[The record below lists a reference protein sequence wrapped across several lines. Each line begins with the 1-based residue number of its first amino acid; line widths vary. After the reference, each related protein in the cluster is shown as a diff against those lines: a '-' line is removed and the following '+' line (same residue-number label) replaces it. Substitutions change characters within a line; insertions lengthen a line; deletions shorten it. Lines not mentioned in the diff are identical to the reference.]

1 VAAVKAYQGS
11 SFPSGPRTLVDGAQA
26 TGQITVDVG
35 EIGCDYYVGS
45 GHKWVC
51 GPSGTAVCYIAPHA
65 MDDFFPYP
73 LQTCAPWPDNEP
85 SEHATAASRM
95 EAGEC
100 ATTPLFPFKT
110 SWRCVVIVASG
121 ANAVCGA
128 GTSNVSSLVGLGAA
142 LQLWLR
148 IAPSAR
154 AHVTRLATLL
164 KQGALAIDGVSVVTP
179 MDPEHSTGLTT
190 LAFPALDREG
200 LMTL

>member
-1 VAAVKAYQGS
+1 MIVAAL
-11 SFPSGPRTLVDGAQA
+11 TL
-26 TGQITVDVG
+26 
-35 EIGCDYYVGS
+35 S
-45 GHKWVC
+45 
-51 GPSGTAVCYIAPHA
+51 
-65 MDDFFPYP
+65 
-73 LQTCAPWPDNEP
+73 
-85 SEHATAASRM
+85 AA
-95 EAGEC
+95 
-100 ATTPLFPFKT
+100 
-110 SWRCVVIVASG
+110 
-121 ANAVCGA
+121 AVCGALA

-200 LMTL
+200 LMTLSVQQQLSSC